1 MELLLLSAPEGS
13 AEQFAQIDS
22 SVTTNP
28 SRPENIFE
36 REFYDRDLR
45 HDRYLDSI
53 VEQTLDDLG
62 HSDDVMALTEIDFFR
77 KRDIPDTDY
86 SLPYNRAKEWATV
99 TDIDLAA
106 VDFENKVIGAYE
118 VKPNLKE
125 SDEAWDQ
132 LEDFRDHVQKLDEQH
147 DMDWRVTGHVVN
159 ERHLREEYGNPD
171 SYDEGIYHQRGLER
185 GREDEEFRVLEEKL
199 FRGLEDEQVF
209 RNW

>member
-1 MELLLLSAPEGS
+1 MSPPEGS
-13 AEQFAQIDS
+13 AEQFAQLNNS
-22 SVTTNP
+22 STATLSQP
-28 SRPENIFE
+28 DNIFE

-62 HSDDVMALTEIDFFR
+62 HSDDVMALVEIDFFR
-77 KRDIPDTDY
+77 KRDIPDTEY

-99 TDIDLAA
+99 TDIDLAV

-118 VKPNLKE
+118 VKPNPEE
-125 SDEAWDQ
+125 SEKGWDQ
-132 LEDFRDHVQKLDEQH
+132 LENFRDRIRQLSEEH
-147 DMDWRVTGHVVN
+147 DMGWRVTGQVVN
-159 ERHLREEYGNPD
+159 EGHLREEYGNPD

-185 GREDEEFRVLEEKL
+185 GREDEEFQILEENL